1 MVVALAVLFRADI
14 RGFHWAVFLNTLAGL
29 DLWWLLAA
37 AALALATYYGRARR
51 WAVLLRPVKP
61 RPCMWNLVSAT
72 VIGFTAVTVLGRP
85 GEFVRPYLIARKERV
100 PVSSQLAAW
109 LLERIFDLL
118 VALLV
123 FGWALGRVKDSGVAA
138 GPALTWVLAV
148 GGRFVAFFCL
158 VSLLVLVLIRHFSEK
173 MQNRLLDALRILPEA
188 RFARVEKLVRAFV
201 QGVESTRSHHGILL
215 LTFYT
220 LLEWMLIAA
229 CYLCIARAYGN
240 ILRFGWVDILIFMGF
255 VAFGS
260 IVQIPGVGG
269 GIQVVSVLVLRE
281 LFAVPLEVAT
291 SVALVVWL
299 LTFIVV
305 VPPGLLLAVREGLQW
320 SRLKSLEEEIAP

>member
-1 MVVALAVLFRADI
+1 MLAALAVLFRSDI
-14 RGFHWAVFLNTLAGL
+14 RSFHWAVFLHTLSRL
-29 DLWWLLAA
+29 DLAWLAA
-37 AALALATYYGRARR
+37 AAAFAMATYYGRALR
-51 WAVLLRPVKP
+51 WAVLLRPVKAH
-61 RPCMWNLVSAT
+61 PCMWNLFSAT
-72 VIGFTAVTVLGRP
+72 VIGFTALTLLGRP

-123 FGWALGRVKDSGVAA
+123 FGWALGRVRDSGVAA
-138 GPALTWVLAV
+138 GPALGWVLAV

-158 VSLLVLVLIRHFSEK
+158 ISLTILVVIRHFSER
-173 MQNRLLDALRILPEA
+173 MQNRLLEALRILPEA
-188 RFARVEKLVRAFV
+188 RYARAEKLVRAFV

-220 LLEWMLIAA
+220 ILEWALIAG
-229 CYLCIARAYGN
+229 CYLCIVRAYGSS
-240 ILRFGWVDILIFMGF
+240 LRFGWVDVLIFMGF

-260 IVQIPGVGG
+260 VVQIPGVGG
-269 GIQVVSVLVLRE
+269 GVQVVSVLVLRE
-281 LFAVPLEVAT
+281 LFAVPLEIAT
-291 SVALVVWL
+291 SVALVVWI

-305 VPPGLLLAVREGLQW
+305 VPPGLLLAVREGIHW
-320 SRLKSLEEEIAP
+320 GRLKHLEEEIAT